1 MRRSTLMLAALVTL
15 VFTTE
20 AHAYIDPAAGSFL
33 LQIIMGGLVSAYVGV
48 KLFKRR
54 VIEFFRRQRP

>member
-1 MRRSTLMLAALVTL
+1 MRRSTLMLAALVA
-15 VFTTE
+15 VGFTMD

-54 VIEFFRRQRP
+54 VVDFFRRQRD